1 MKLYDHDAAPNPR
14 RARIFIAEK
23 GLEIETI
30 QVDLMKGAQFN
41 DDFRAVNPWCTV
53 PALELD
59 DGTTISEVQGIWRY
73 LEAAHPEPP
82 LLGADAKEAG
92 IVAMWENRVMLD
104 GLQAVAEGF
113 RNFVKG
119 FKGHALP
126 GPDGYDQ
133 IPELVERG
141 RKRTENF
148 FRMLDR
154 RLGESEYIAGDSY
167 TAADITAQVA
177 VGFAGWI
184 KMELPDELANAK
196 RWHDAVDSRPSA
208 KA

>member
-1 MKLYDHDAAPNPR
+1 
-14 RARIFIAEK
+14 
-23 GLEIETI
+23 
-30 QVDLMKGAQFN
+30 
-41 DDFRAVNPWCTV
+41 
-53 PALELD
+53 
-59 DGTTISEVQGIWRY
+59 
-73 LEAAHPEPP
+73 
-82 LLGADAKEAG
+82 LGVDAKDAG

-126 GPDGYDQ
+126 GPDGYEQ

-141 RKRTENF
+141 RLRTENF
-148 FRMLDR
+148 FKMLDR

-167 TAADITAQVA
+167 TAADITAQVT
-177 VGFAGWI
+177 VDFAGWI

-196 RWHDAVDSRPSA
+196 RWHDTVNSRPSA